1 MNTPFRFT
9 SRLTFLF
16 VLLAGALAL
25 AGCNKQTEGGAPSG
39 VTDANLQQKI
49 EQANM
54 PSDHRDLATYYD
66 SLAETA
72 QNGSTNERERR
83 EQYERRWRTG
93 SHPMGPAAG
102 PHFDGLSADH
112 ESSAGHYRAMAQWHR
127 QMAEVAERSPTQSE

>member
-1 MNTPFRFT
+1 MNTSIQFRSLHT
-9 SRLTFLF
+9 LLI
-16 VLLAGALAL
+16 VLLSGALAL
-25 AGCNKQTEGGAPSG
+25 AGCNKKTEGGAPSS

-49 EQANM
+49 EQANT

-83 EQYERRWRTG
+83 EQYERRWRAG
-93 SHPMGPAAG
+93 PHPMGPATG
-102 PHFDGLSADH
+102 PHFDGLAVDH

-127 QMAEVAERSPTQSE
+127 QMADEAERTRTHSE